1 MHELSEPT
9 RYTPEPD
16 ETLTDDVFINA
27 RQHGSEVGYSRL
39 VDAEPVKADETA
51 GLSGALYEGLS

>member
-27 RQHGSEVGYSRL
+27 RQHGSGSATR
-39 VDAEPVKADETA
+39 A
-51 GLSGALYEGLS
+51 LSMVPGCRSHMRSSPPR